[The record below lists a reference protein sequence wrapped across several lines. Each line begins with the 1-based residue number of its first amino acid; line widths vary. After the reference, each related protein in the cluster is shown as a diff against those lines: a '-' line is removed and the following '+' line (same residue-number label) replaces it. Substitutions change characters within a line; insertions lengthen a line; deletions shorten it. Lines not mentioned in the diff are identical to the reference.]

1 MKGYEGFCQGI
12 PEMAAGDFALKEELR
27 KTVRIFPHKM
37 KGEGHFL
44 ALLKKRADRN
54 SEENCRF
61 CLESARK
68 IRQVTVDRG
77 TDGISLFTNPKF
89 RFGKDQDSWKLCILH
104 AGAPSRSEG
113 NPVPEDRP
121 SSWRTEEETI

>member
-44 ALLKKRADRN
+44 ALLKQRADRN
-54 SEENCRF
+54 SEE
-61 CLESARK
+61 K
-68 IRQVTVDRG
+68 T
-77 TDGISLFTNPKF
+77 T
-89 RFGKDQDSWKLCILH
+89 
-104 AGAPSRSEG
+104 AGSVWNQPGRS
-113 NPVPEDRP
+113 V
-121 SSWRTEEETI
+121 